1 MVFNEALAK
10 ELLEDRDRDHARFFA
25 GRDEEIRRFD
35 AAVREAGRSEQAVFR
50 VYQGAPGSGKTSL
63 MARLRAIRSDEV
75 LFVNVA
81 KKHLADD
88 GALAGRVRDAA
99 GSTATKIV
107 STALKSIGSTLRM
120 QPAGDAPG
128 GAVED
133 KTVEKSRIVLLMDE
147 AQRIDETV
155 QDVLVNLHTIGLGV
169 PAVFLFSG
177 LGHTA
182 DRLGNLDGL
191 SRPGDNAI
199 VNVGEMGRDECGE
212 STRMMLEELRVVG
225 TGDEREGLAEMA
237 AKLSFNWPQH
247 LHCAQMAVCRELLR
261 TDGVM
266 REVDADAIRSE
277 SDRRRGDYYRGRLRG
292 HPVLENTRYTAA
304 VAAAVRAQN
313 AAAAKDPP
321 EAEPVVGVGQIAVL
335 CRQARDAEPEG
346 SAVLECD
353 IRPIDIAWA
362 MVEKG
367 ICTRV
372 PGGPYDVTIPSMADW
387 LDGIRAASGA
397 GRGVADATA

>member
-1 MVFNEALAK
+1 MAFNEALAK

-107 STALKSIGSTLRM
+107 
-120 QPAGDAPG
+120 
-128 GAVED
+128 
-133 KTVEKSRIVLLMDE
+133 LLMDE

-155 QDVLVNLHTIGLGV
+155 QDVLVDLHTIGLGV

-199 VNVGEMGRDECGE
+199 VNVGEMGREECGE

-266 REVDADAIRSE
+266 REVDIDAIRSE
-277 SDRRRGDYYRGRLRG
+277 SDRRRGDYYHRRLAG
-292 HPVLENTRYTAA
+292 SVLGTYPEFTAA
-304 VAAAVRAQN
+304 VVAAVRQGEPKAPGHLWDICDRMLDDARTSHPRLGKVSGEEF
-313 AAAAKDPP
+313 AAALVAR
-321 EAEPVVGVGQIAVL
+321 GVLTHEYG
-335 CRQARDAEPEG
+335 G
-346 SAVLECD
+346 SY
-353 IRPIDIAWA
+353 
-362 MVEKG
+362 
-367 ICTRV
+367 T
-372 PGGPYDVTIPSMADW
+372 VTIPSMADW
-387 LDGIRAASGA
+387 LDEHLATRGQRRST
-397 GRGVADATA
+397 GRGGKD